1 MLHYGR
7 EDLKVIFTNL
17 SFLLNISAYVF
28 LLPIIAIFIFQEPK
42 LYILVYLFLA
52 LIMRLFS
59 KIIKFNPKIDIERRH
74 AVVTIILFW
83 IIFALFASIPFI
95 AIEGY
100 NFIDSFYESVSSMS
114 STGAS
119 MFNSQDAL
127 AYSSLFWR
135 SLLEWLGGIG
145 IVILAIMGLFMT
157 YSNFRL
163 FAESEGRSEKIT
175 SNVRKTLMIFIGL
188 YFAFS
193 LFGIVAL
200 RLAGLPLFDSV
211 YYTFTSISSTG
222 SSMSDL
228 GVLGYGNEVVVLV
241 LLLLLMILGTTSFI
255 THYRVFTNKSLREYW
270 KDKSLIFFIFIGIF
284 FFFFVMLKFSK
295 LVPLHTLYTIFSSG
309 MGGVS
314 LYPMEFNVNLPD
326 VVKGILVFMMFVGGS
341 TASAG
346 GGIKR
351 QRLLLIIK
359 IIWWKTKTMLLP
371 KNANFRRK
379 FDNNIVDDKTILEV
393 LGYVLMYVLFII
405 LGTFVLMGLGYN
417 GMDSLMEVTS
427 HQGNIGMPIFVD
439 ASLPLIGKIMLIIN
453 MFIGR
458 LEIVPVLVLF
468 GFIFNIRLRKKE

>member
-17 SFLLNISAYVF
+17 STLLNASSYIF
-28 LLPIIAIFIFQEPK
+28 LLPILMIFIYQEPK
-42 LYILVYLFLA
+42 LYIIVYLILA
-52 LIMRLFS
+52 LVMRLFS
-59 KIIKFNPKIDIERRH
+59 KLIKSNPKIEVERRH

-83 IIFALFASIPFI
+83 LTFGLFASVPFI
-95 AIEGY
+95 VIEGH
-100 NFIDSFYESVSSMS
+100 NFINGFYESISAMS
-114 STGAS
+114 STGVS
-119 MFNSQDAL
+119 MFASQNAL

-145 IVILAIMGLFMT
+145 IVVLAIMGLFMT
-157 YSNFRL
+157 YSNFKL
-163 FAESEGRSEKIT
+163 FAESEGRSDKIT
-175 SNVRKTLMIFIGL
+175 PNVKKTLAIFIIL

-200 RLAGLPLFDSV
+200 RVAGLPLFDSM
-211 YYTFTSISSTG
+211 YYTFTSISGTG
-222 SSMSDL
+222 SDMTDV
-228 GVLGYGNEVVVLV
+228 GVLGYGNEIAVLF
-241 LLLLLMILGTTSFI
+241 LLLLIMFLGTTSFI
-255 THYRVFTNKSLREYW
+255 THYRVFINKNLREYW
-270 KDKSLIFFIFIGIF
+270 KDKSLVYFIIIGLF
-284 FFFFVMLKFSK
+284 FFFFIMLKFSK

-314 LYPMEFNVNLPD
+314 LYPMSFNVNLPD
-326 VVKGILVFMMFVGGS
+326 VVKGIIVFMMFVGGS
-341 TASAG
+341 TASSG

-371 KNANFRRK
+371 KNANFQKK
-379 FDNNIVDDKTILEV
+379 FDNNIVEDKTILEV
-393 LGYVLMYVLFII
+393 LGYVLIYVLFII

-427 HQGNIGMPIFVD
+427 HQGNVGVPIFVD
-439 ASLPLIGKIMLIIN
+439 ASLPLLGKIMLIIN
-453 MFIGR
+453 MLVGR

-468 GFIFNIRLRKKE
+468 GFIFNIRLKKKE